1 MEKLPDKGGEK
12 RGDPVI
18 RKAMLCQVFDIDL
31 DNISFNS
38 HRNPVE
44 WLFPNLSAYKSHL
57 AFLLQIQRCE
67 PHP

>member
-44 WLFPNLSAYKSHL
+44 
-57 AFLLQIQRCE
+57 
-67 PHP
+67 